1 METYE
6 PPTPSTRSI
15 RSRRRRPAMAAA
27 LALGLVVTVGGVARA
42 GDLPASFLSSRSSA
56 SYLTTNKDTVAS
68 SVDGALVDIVTTLGY
83 QNAKAA
89 GTGMILTSTGEIL
102 TNNHVINGATSI
114 QVTVVATG
122 RSYTAT
128 VVGTDP
134 TQDVAVIQLK
144 NASRLKT
151 LPIGDS
157 DAVKVGQKVRASGN
171 AGGKG
176 GAPSVVTGTVTALN
190 QDITAG
196 DEGSSDTEQ
205 LTGLIQTNAPIE
217 AGDSGGPLAIGG
229 KVVGMDTA
237 ASTADS
243 TANAAFGEQS
253 TAASEAYAI
262 PIKTAL
268 TIANQI
274 ETGQASSTVHLGV
287 HGFLGVELSDGA
299 SSAGNGFAGNGFYGG
314 DFGGYSGDDGSSD
327 TGTVAGALVSGVVSS
342 GAAQTAGLEAG
353 DLITAVNGTTVD
365 SVSTLNTIM
374 AATRAGQSVSVSWTD
389 ASGQSHTTSVTL
401 GAAAAD

>member
-1 METYE
+1 METHE
-6 PPTPSTRSI
+6 PLTGNVRSI
-15 RSRRRRPAMAAA
+15 RSRRRRPAMAATVA
-27 LALGLVVTVGGVARA
+27 LALVVTVGGVARA
-42 GDLPASFLSSRSSA
+42 EDLPASFLSSRGSA
-56 SYLTTNKDTVAS
+56 SYLTTNSATVAG

-89 GTGMILTSTGEIL
+89 GTGMILTSNGEIL
-102 TNNHVINGATSI
+102 TNNHVIDGATSI

-134 TQDVAVIQLK
+134 TEDVAVLQLK
-144 NASRLKT
+144 GASGLKT
-151 LPIGDS
+151 IPIGDS
-157 DAVKVGQKVRASGN
+157 SAVKVGQKVVASGN

-196 DEGSSDTEQ
+196 DQGSSDTEQ
-205 LTGLIQTNAPIE
+205 LTGLIETNAPIE
-217 AGDSGGPLAIGG
+217 AGDSGGPLAING

-237 ASTADS
+237 ASTSSS
-243 TANAAFGEQS
+243 TADAAYGSPS
-253 TAASEAYAI
+253 TAAAEAYAI

-274 ETGQASSTVHLGV
+274 ETGQASSTIHLGV
-287 HGFLGVELSDGA
+287 HGFLGVELSD
-299 SSAGNGFAGNGFYGG
+299 SSTGNGFSGNGFYGG
-314 DFGGYSGDDGSSD
+314 GFGGGYFGDGGSS
-327 TGTVAGALVSGVVSS
+327 TGTVSGAVVSGVVSA
-342 GAAQTAGLEAG
+342 GAAQAAGLEAG
-353 DLITAVNGTTVD
+353 DVITAVNGRTVD

-374 AATRAGQSVSVSWTD
+374 AATKAGQKVSLSWTD
-389 ASGQSHTTSVTL
+389 TSGQSHTTTVTL